1 MTLYTR
7 LKPHLPQSKAVVS
20 DDENLLL
27 NRRDFHISQI
37 SAVNANLNFLG
48 IKVGYPYRVLLAFLD
63 QMCAG
68 LVRGDFNVVLSD
80 PSLSVAAY
88 YCWMRAGGG
97 KGTGQVYAPKGIGK
111 FPELP
116 SLLGEILAELPQHC
130 HSKPDSRPEPER
142 RALFTIVLGNTKD
155 PSQAHFAADRFA
167 EAQQGLLVLKDYG
180 RVDAFDEREY
190 LESKLIFPAVTFE
203 GHAFALKT

>member
-1 MTLYTR
+1 MSLYNR
-7 LKPHLPQSKAVVS
+7 LKPHLPASKSVVS

-27 NRRDFHISQI
+27 NRRDFHVSQI

-48 IKVGYPYRVLLAFLD
+48 IRVGYPYRVLLAFLD

-68 LVRGDFNVVLSD
+68 LVKGDFNIVLSD
-80 PSLSVAAY
+80 PSLSVSAF

-97 KGTGQVYAPKGIGK
+97 KGLGQVYAPKGIGK

-116 SLLGEILAELPQHC
+116 SLLGEMVEEFSRHC
-130 HSKPDSRPEPER
+130 HSKPDSRPEVER
-142 RALFTIVLGNTKD
+142 RTLFTLVLGNTKN

-190 LESKLIFPAVTFE
+190 LESKMIFPAVTFE